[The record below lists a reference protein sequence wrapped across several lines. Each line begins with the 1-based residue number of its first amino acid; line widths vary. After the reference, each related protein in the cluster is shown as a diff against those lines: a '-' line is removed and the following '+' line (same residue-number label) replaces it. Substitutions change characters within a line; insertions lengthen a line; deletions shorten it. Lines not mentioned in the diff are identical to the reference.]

1 LELDISRGLRHS
13 GGVEKPPMLQPL
25 PATFRKKKR
34 GMWIAILAVVLTVA
48 ALAVVMVL
56 KHRAPPITVQTTKVL
71 RHSLTNLVVANGQ
84 IQPVVQVTISPEVS
98 GEIVALPVKEGQLVN
113 KGDLLV
119 KIKPDVYVAAV
130 NQSKASYASSL
141 AGEAQSA
148 ASVEKAEADYKR
160 NLELFD
166 RKLISASDFI
176 AFKVARDVA
185 SAQFQSATNQVDM
198 AKASVDSA
206 EEQLAK
212 TTIFSPVAGTIT
224 RLNSELGE
232 RVLGTVQNAGT
243 EIMIIS
249 DLNQIEARVNVG
261 EMDVV
266 SIASGQQVRLEV
278 DAFKDRKFTGVVT
291 NVANSAVGSGSRS
304 GASSSSSSSQSQQA
318 TQFEVRIR
326 VNEKESAFR
335 PGMSVTA
342 EIETQYRTN
351 ALTVPLASVTTR
363 PMKADP
369 KAAPPKKGDTN
380 ATASTASSTN
390 AVAGTN
396 AVADTN
402 IVAGT
407 NAIAGT
413 NTVAGTNT
421 GKTLGKIASATKP
434 ADVVFVVEGD
444 HVKAVAVKIGICDD
458 NYWEITDG
466 LTNDQEIVSG
476 GYRAI
481 GRDLQDGSKIHVG
494 PAGADTE
501 TEKK

>member
-1 LELDISRGLRHS
+1 
-13 GGVEKPPMLQPL
+13 
-25 PATFRKKKR
+25 
-34 GMWIAILAVVLTVA
+34 MWIAILAVVLTVA
-48 ALAVVMVL
+48 ALAVVWVV
-56 KHRAPPITVQTTKVL
+56 KHRAPPITVQTTKVS

-98 GEIVALPVKEGQLVN
+98 GEITELPVKEGQLVK
-113 KGDLLV
+113 KGGLLV

-130 NQSKASYASSL
+130 NQSKASYASSV
-141 AGEAQSA
+141 AGLAQSA
-148 ASVEKAEADYKR
+148 ANVEKADADYER
-160 NLELFD
+160 NLELFN
-166 RKLISASDFI
+166 RKLLSESDFVG
-176 AFKVARDVA
+176 FKATRAVAH
-185 SAQFQSATNQVDM
+185 AQLESATNQVNM
-198 AKASVDSA
+198 ARASVDSA
-206 EEQLAK
+206 EEELAK
-212 TTIFSPVAGTIT
+212 TTIFSPVDGTVT
-224 RLNSELGE
+224 KLNSELGE

-266 SIASGQQVRLEV
+266 SIAPGQKARLEV
-278 DAFKDRKFTGVVT
+278 DAFKDRKFTGVVSA
-291 NVANSAVGSGSRS
+291 VANSAVGSGSKL
-304 GASSSSSSSQSQQA
+304 ASSSSSQSQQA

-326 VNEKESAFR
+326 VNDKESAFR

-363 PMKADP
+363 PMKAAP
-369 KAAPPKKGDTN
+369 KTAPPSTGGTN
-380 ATASTASSTN
+380 AAATSVTN

-396 AVADTN
+396 S
-402 IVAGT
+402 VAGT
-407 NAIAGT
+407 NNGNAGEKSAL
-413 NTVAGTNT
+413 AGKPNE
-421 GKTLGKIASATKP
+421 ATKP
-434 ADVVFVVEGD
+434 TDVVFAVAGD
-444 HVKAVAVKIGICDD
+444 RVKAVAVKIGICDD

-494 PAGADTE
+494 PAGADAE
-501 TEKK
+501 ADKK

>member
-1 LELDISRGLRHS
+1 
-13 GGVEKPPMLQPL
+13 
-25 PATFRKKKR
+25 
-34 GMWIAILAVVLTVA
+34 MWIAILAVILAVA
-48 ALAVVMVL
+48 ALAVVWVV
-56 KHRAPPITVQTTKVL
+56 KHRAPPIIVQTTKVS

-98 GEIVALPVKEGQLVN
+98 GEIVALPVKEGQIVN

-119 KIKPDVYVAAV
+119 KIKPDVYVATV

-148 ASVEKAEADYKR
+148 ASVEKAVADYER
-160 NLELFD
+160 NLELFN
-166 RKLISASDFI
+166 RKLLSDSDFI

-185 SAQFQSATNQVDM
+185 RAQFQSATNQVNM
-198 AKASVDSA
+198 ARASVDSA

-212 TTIFSPVAGTIT
+212 TTIFSPVDGTVT
-224 RLNSELGE
+224 KLNSQLGE

-266 SIASGQQVRLEV
+266 SIAPGQNARLEV
-278 DAFKDRKFTGVVT
+278 DAFKDRKFSGVVSA
-291 NVANSAVGSGSRS
+291 VANSAVGSGSKT
-304 GASSSSSSSQSQQA
+304 ASSSSSQSQQA

-326 VNEKESAFR
+326 VNDKEQAFR

-363 PMKADP
+363 PMKAAP
-369 KAAPPKKGDTN
+369 KTDPPKTGETNTN
-380 ATASTASSTN
+380 ASAAS
-390 AVAGTN
+390 GTN
-396 AVADTN
+396 AVMS
-402 IVAGT
+402 
-407 NAIAGT
+407 T

-421 GKTLGKIASATKP
+421 GKIAGKPNEATKP
-434 ADVVFVVEGD
+434 TDVVFAVAGD
-444 HVKAVAVKIGICDD
+444 RVKAVAVKIGICDD
-458 NYWEITDG
+458 NYWEIIDG

-501 TEKK
+501 AEKK